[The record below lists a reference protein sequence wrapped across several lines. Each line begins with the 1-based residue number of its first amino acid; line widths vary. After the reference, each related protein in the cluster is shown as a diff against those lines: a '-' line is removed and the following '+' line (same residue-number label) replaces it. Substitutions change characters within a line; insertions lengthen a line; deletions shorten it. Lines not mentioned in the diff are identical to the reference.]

1 MNPIAQYAL
10 GGAILASLFGGA
22 VLCFLVSRYGFS
34 PALDPATGEAFR
46 RLIVLR
52 FGHAVTGVCF
62 AISAILAIVA
72 LWVLPSPSAPA
83 PPPAGPSAVE
93 LRQEIEAL
101 HARVDTLETTL
112 TEINARVG
120 KVLTRLESRKTSAD

>member
-1 MNPIAQYAL
+1 VNPIAQYAL
-10 GGAILASLFGGA
+10 AGAILASLFGGS
-22 VLCFLVSRYGFS
+22 VLCFLVSRYGFA

-46 RLIVLR
+46 RLIMLR

-72 LWVLPSPSAPA
+72 LWVLPSSSTPA
-83 PPPAGPSAVE
+83 PPPAGPSTVE

-101 HARVDTLETTL
+101 HARVNTLETTL

-120 KVLTRLESRKTSAD
+120 KVLTRLESRKTSSD